1 MLKTCAC
8 ARDLA
13 GALLR
18 RERESLEGAGG
29 CGPLDEDRIGR
40 ASESLATTGE
50 LLYNERV
57 ISREGKTASAAEA
70 SCKLLDEEL
79 ERRDGMMDN
88 SRTRDGY

>member
-18 RERESLEGAGG
+18 RGTLNGAGD
-29 CGPLDEDRIGR
+29 CGPLGEDRVGR
-40 ASESLATTGE
+40 ASESLASTE
-50 LLYNERV
+50 LLDNERV
-57 ISREGKTASAAEA
+57 VIRGGKTASAAEA

-79 ERRDGMMDN
+79 DRRDGIMDR
-88 SRTRDGY
+88 SRKRDGY